1 MAGPLHLN
9 LREII
14 SFTTHEPPR
23 HHLRVTEDIRVEFD
37 NLSRRVSCKQGT
49 QARGRGHLD
58 TAPVLH

>member
-1 MAGPLHLN
+1 MPGALRLN
-9 LREII
+9 LRKII
-14 SFTTHEPPR
+14 SFLIVEPPR